1 MKIVK
6 KEKKEVIRV
15 IHRNVDAMK
24 ENVEVLQSE
33 GWSDN
38 IRHSISGEQIIKEEL
53 YSDEYVELMEKE
65 HPDIEIQ
72 KPTSNGFLY
81 KRPFVI
87 VTEHERAID

>member
-6 KEKKEVIRV
+6 SEKKEVIRV
-15 IHRNVDAMK
+15 LHRNVEAMK
-24 ENVEVLQSE
+24 ENVNSLQSE
-33 GWSDN
+33 GWSEN
-38 IRHSISGEQIIKEEL
+38 IRRSISGEQIIKEEL
-53 YSDEYVELMEKE
+53 YSDEYVELIEKE

-72 KPTSNGFLY
+72 KPTGSGFLY

>member
-6 KEKKEVIRV
+6 KEKKEVICV
-15 IHRNVDAMK
+15 LHKNVEAMK
-24 ENVEVLQSE
+24 KNVEALQSE

-38 IRHSISGEQIIKEEL
+38 IRRSISGEQIFKEEL

-65 HPDIEIQ
+65 HPEIEIQ

-87 VTEHERAID
+87 VTEHERVID